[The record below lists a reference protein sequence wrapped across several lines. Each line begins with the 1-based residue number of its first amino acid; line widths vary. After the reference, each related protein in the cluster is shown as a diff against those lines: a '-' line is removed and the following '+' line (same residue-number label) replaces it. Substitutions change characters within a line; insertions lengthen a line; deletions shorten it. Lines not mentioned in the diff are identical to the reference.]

1 MAPNAADEKSAVI
14 QKTNPLLLRCHFSL
28 AVFKTVFSFQIFDHR
43 CTLAQ
48 ISLALSFLESTW
60 LPESVSLHKLLPNLG
75 FFFPATIY
83 WIVLQSCPLPLL
95 PAFWW
100 YACWIIYIFPQVPE
114 ALFICL
120 VCFGLFSQMLRL
132 HNLFWS
138 IIMFMDSFLCPF

>member
-75 FFFPATIY
+75 FFPCYYLLNSFT
-83 WIVLQSCPLPLL
+83 VLPSSSSSSILMICMLDHL
-95 PAFWW
+95 
-100 YACWIIYIFPQVPE
+100 YIPT
-114 ALFICL
+114 
-120 VCFGLFSQMLRL
+120 GT
-132 HNLFWS
+132 
-138 IIMFMDSFLCPF
+138 